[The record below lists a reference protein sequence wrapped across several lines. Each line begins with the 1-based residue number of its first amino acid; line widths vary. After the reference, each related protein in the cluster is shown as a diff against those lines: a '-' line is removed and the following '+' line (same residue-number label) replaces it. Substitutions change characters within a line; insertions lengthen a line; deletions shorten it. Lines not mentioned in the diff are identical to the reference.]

1 MICETQTISINQR
14 FFAWA
19 GARVNGMDREAIGA
33 TVASLNM
40 LLLIKSP
47 KELPHVKMNGVMLR
61 HRLLKVHISQ
71 I

>member
-1 MICETQTISINQR
+1 M
-14 FFAWA
+14 
-19 GARVNGMDREAIGA
+19 
-33 TVASLNM
+33 ASLNM

-61 HRLLKVHISQ
+61 HRLLKVQISQ

>member
-1 MICETQTISINQR
+1 MKHKLYQSIR
-14 FFAWA
+14 DFLR
-19 GARVNGMDREAIGA
+19 GREHGMDREAIGS
-33 TVASLNM
+33 TMASLNM

-61 HRLLKVHISQ
+61 HRLLKVQISQ